1 MMLPRLKNKTMNL
14 LLSFVKLMG
23 GCAERMTNM
32 FKVVYEA
39 AIRERQIKSAHNN
52 LFSRVQ
58 IFVSLILGF
67 ILKWLR

>member
-39 AIRERQIKSAHNN
+39 AIRERQIKKK
-52 LFSRVQ
+52 RKKDTKQ
-58 IFVSLILGF
+58 
-67 ILKWLR
+67 KWASQQKKN